1 MKELAL
7 LCVRR
12 KELILMLVNYTQV
25 TPRDDLPVQSN
36 ARCHAPVAPWRIMLA
51 AYLAWRGIAC
61 TATESE
67 NTQQYTG

>member
-25 TPRDDLPVQSN
+25 TPRDDLPYKVM
-36 ARCHAPVAPWRIMLA
+36 HAAMPL
-51 AYLAWRGIAC
+51 LLRG
-61 TATESE
+61 E
-67 NTQQYTG
+67 